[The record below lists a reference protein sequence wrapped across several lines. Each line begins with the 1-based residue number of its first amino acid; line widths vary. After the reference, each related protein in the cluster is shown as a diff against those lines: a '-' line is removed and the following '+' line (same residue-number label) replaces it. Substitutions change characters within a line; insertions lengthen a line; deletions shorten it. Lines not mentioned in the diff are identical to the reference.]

1 MKLQITV
8 FKIVALVG
16 VVFLVQACST
26 VPITGR
32 KQLSLVPESELVAM
46 GVSSYGEFLKEAKL
60 STNATQTALVKK
72 VGKNISTAV
81 DAFLRDNGMGD
92 RVSNFQWEFNLVENA
107 EMNAWCMPGGKV
119 VFYTGI
125 MPVCKDEAGIAVVMG
140 HEVAHAVARH
150 GAERMSQEMGVQ
162 LGGAT
167 LQAALATKS
176 QETQSI
182 FMSAY
187 GVSTQLGVLLPYSR
201 SHETE
206 ADKLGLVFLA
216 MAGYDPSQAV
226 EFWKR
231 MSSMSSG
238 QKPPQI
244 LSTHPA
250 DATRIAD
257 LQAFLPE
264 AMKYYKKQ

>member
-1 MKLQITV
+1 MKVQIKFFEILTL
-8 FKIVALVG
+8 IG
-16 VVFLVQACST
+16 VVILIQACST

-32 KQLSLVPESELVAM
+32 KQLSLVPESDLVAM
-46 GVSSYGEFLKEAKL
+46 GVSNYGEFLKEAKL
-60 STNATQTALVKK
+60 STNTSQTALVKK
-72 VGKNISTAV
+72 VGKNISSAV
-81 DAFLRDNGMGD
+81 ETFLRENGMAD
-92 RVSNFQWEFNLVENA
+92 RISNFQWEFNLVEDPSV
-107 EMNAWCMPGGKV
+107 NAWCMPGGKV
-119 VFYTGI
+119 VFYSGI
-125 MPVCKDEAGIAVVMG
+125 MPVCRDEAGIAVVMG

-150 GAERMSQEMGVQ
+150 GAERMSQEMGIQ

-187 GVSTQLGVLLPYSR
+187 GVSTQVGVLLPYSR

-216 MAGYDPSQAV
+216 MAGYDPTNAV

-231 MSSMSSG
+231 MSSLGG

-250 DATRIAD
+250 DATRVAD

-264 AMKYYKKQ
+264 AMKYYKKR